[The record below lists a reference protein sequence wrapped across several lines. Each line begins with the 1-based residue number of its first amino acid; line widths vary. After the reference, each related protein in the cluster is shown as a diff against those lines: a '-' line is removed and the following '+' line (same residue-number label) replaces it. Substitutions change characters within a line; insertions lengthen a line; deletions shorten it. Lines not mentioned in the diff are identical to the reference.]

1 MDDSEAESNALAS
14 LSEEE
19 PPRRSRKERRPPN
32 NSNDFRV
39 EF

>member
-19 PPRRSRKERRPPN
+19 PPRTSRKERRPPN